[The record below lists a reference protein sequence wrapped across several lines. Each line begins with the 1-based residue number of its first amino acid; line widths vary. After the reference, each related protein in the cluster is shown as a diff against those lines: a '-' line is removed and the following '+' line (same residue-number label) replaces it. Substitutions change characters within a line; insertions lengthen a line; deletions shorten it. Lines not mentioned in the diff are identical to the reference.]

1 MSFDPATEPAP
12 LRAVV
17 AGDQVTCSLE
27 EAALHLARQEYPELD
42 LSPWVG
48 QIDRYAERIRSLLT
62 EHPDAPE
69 IIGAVNDVL
78 FRELGFQGN
87 TEDYYDPRNSFLNEV
102 IARRTGIPI
111 TLSTLYMAVARRVG
125 CEMHGTAFP
134 GHFLV
139 RASRPGWPIVVDP
152 FHGGQVLSEAEC
164 RERLEQ
170 NASLRWD
177 PMYVQPVPARAV
189 LRRMLNNLRAI
200 YLEQR
205 DWKRL
210 LRTVVQILVVTPED
224 HDEHFTLGVALA
236 GTGRRADA
244 MDALERFLALRP
256 DTPQRGRAEKML
268 RELRA
273 RQS

>member
-1 MSFDPATEPAP
+1 MTFDPATESAP
-12 LRAVV
+12 LRAVL

-27 EAALHLARQEYPELD
+27 EAALHLARQEYVALD
-42 LSPWVG
+42 PKAWLDP
-48 QIDRYAERIRSLLT
+48 IDGYAQRVRQLLT
-62 EHPDAPE
+62 AHPDPPE

-78 FRELGFQGN
+78 FRELGFHGN

-111 TLSTLYMAVARRVG
+111 TLSTLYMAVARRAG
-125 CEMHGTAFP
+125 CELHGTAFP

-164 RERLEQ
+164 RERLER

-177 PMYVQPVPARAV
+177 PMFVQPVPARAV

-200 YLEQR
+200 YLDRR
-205 DWKRL
+205 DWNRL
-210 LRTVVQILVVTPED
+210 LRTSVQILVVTPED

-236 GTGRRADA
+236 GLGRSADA
-244 MDALERFLALRP
+244 LEALERFLELRP
-256 DTPQRGRAEKML
+256 DTPERGRVEKMV

-273 RQS
+273 RRS